1 MKVYHERK
9 SYATRT
15 DEPPEKQAYGMGNGD
30 WGLGIGD
37 WGLGMGTGNGD
48 WGTGGIGKCFR
59 RQGKGQAHNSHSPTG
74 ASVV

>member
-1 MKVYHERK
+1 MPPGLMSRRK
-9 SYATRT
+9 SRHMVW
-15 DEPPEKQAYGMGNGD
+15 EMGIGD

-37 WGLGMGTGNGD
+37 WGIGTRDWGIGIGIGD
-48 WGTGGIGKCFR
+48 WGLGNGAAGKCFH